1 VSMKPIKRDRTF
13 EKHFKQRISPHLKL
27 TNRFKERLTLFMA
40 GELGYPIY
48 DHALTGKLAGKRAF
62 SIAGDIR
69 VIYIELE
76 DSIVFLDV
84 GSHNQVYDS

>member
-1 VSMKPIKRDRTF
+1 MKPIKRDKTF
-13 EKHFKQRISPHLKL
+13 EKHFRQRITPNHRLKA
-27 TNRFKERLTLFMA
+27 RFKERLALFMA
-40 GELGYPIY
+40 GEFGHPLH

-76 DSIVFLDV
+76 DIIVFLDV
-84 GSHNQVYDS
+84 GSHNQVYR